1 MTNIA
6 IRDLEI
12 NEELDR
18 AAMKNVTGGLY
29 WGMSQSIA
37 MGSVFGPF
45 GMGSWYQSST
55 TIAAGVGFGG
65 FGGFGGFF
73 PPMGLGP
80 YVTYPGNVIY

>member
-18 AAMKNVTGGLY
+18 AAMKNVTGGYY
-29 WGMSQSIA
+29 WWGVSQSIA
-37 MGSVFGPF
+37 MGSVIGPF
-45 GMGSWYQSST
+45 GMGSWYRSST
-55 TIAAGVGFGG
+55 RIAAGGG
-65 FGGFGGFF
+65 FWPAFIPGF
-73 PPMGLGP
+73 GP